1 MRTLSIVFLLML
13 MGCGGVT
20 NVTGSPNEL
29 AQARALW
36 AAKGLRS
43 YRFTLQRVAF
53 TLPEYAQP
61 VTITVRDG
69 VAVDAPEHL
78 KAYDTVEKLY
88 NTIQAAQEAK
98 VAALTTEFNPDG
110 SPRSIVVDV
119 DTRLADD
126 EYSLI
131 ITNLEAL

>member
-1 MRTLSIVFLLML
+1 MRKPSLVFLVILL
-13 MGCGGVT
+13 GCGGT
-20 NVTGSPNEL
+20 ANVTGSPEEL
-29 AQARALW
+29 AQARATW

-43 YRFTLQRVAF
+43 YRFTLQKLAF
-53 TLPEYAQP
+53 TPPEYAQP

-78 KAYDTVEKLY
+78 KPYDTVEKLY
-88 NTIQAAQEAK
+88 ATIQAAQEAK
-98 VAALTTEFNPDG
+98 VASLTTEFSADG
-110 SPRSIVVDV
+110 APRSIVVDV

-126 EYSLI
+126 EYTLT